1 MNGPRSALARC
12 RRSVARS
19 RSIAVD
25 VTSRFDRWRLG
36 LDVEFAEYD
45 AYRHQTRYRT
55 RASAIAAFA
64 LLAIVVTGIVLLVGI
79 ASGSAAVQPV
89 STAPSPASAATP
101 ETPEPSE
108 PSETP
113 EPSEPS
119 DLAGGRVGTADAAVR
134 EGPASWADTR
144 HSHSIPSTPIP
155 GAA

>member
-25 VTSRFDRWRLG
+25 VASRFDRWRLG

-108 PSETP
+108 PS
-113 EPSEPS
+113 

>member
-1 MNGPRSALARC
+1 MKAPQSAMARC
-12 RRSVARS
+12 RRIVARA

-64 LLAIVVTGIVLLVGI
+64 LLAIVVTGIVLLVGV
-79 ASGSAAVQPV
+79 ARGSAAVQPV
-89 STAPSPASAATP
+89 GTAPSPASAAA
-101 ETPEPSE
+101 PEP
-108 PSETP
+108 P
-113 EPSEPS
+113 EPPEPP
-119 DLAGGRVGTADAAVR
+119 DLAGGRVGTAAAAAY
-134 EGPASWADTR
+134 EDPASWADTR